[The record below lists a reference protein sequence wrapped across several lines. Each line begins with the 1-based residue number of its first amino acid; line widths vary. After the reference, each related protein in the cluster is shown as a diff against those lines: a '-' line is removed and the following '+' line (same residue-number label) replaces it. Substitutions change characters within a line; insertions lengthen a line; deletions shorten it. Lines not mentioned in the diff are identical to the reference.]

1 MRLRNKSMA
10 CEFRHQEC
18 LRRSGTTRA
27 LNFSARLAVVCALTM
42 FSFSGGWTPSGTR
55 AAQAPDSKVP
65 LPPPA
70 APAAGARPQRQM
82 APATAIT
89 VDASQQMFTTM
100 CALLA
105 SGFEADISAENW
117 RPLRAQLRDRMQHQ
131 EGPAVEAVRA
141 FYKEHVSADPEETL
155 SRYLWFGLV
164 AGPAPDFK
172 PTMRREDLP
181 PEVLALEGFSELL
194 AKYYQEQ
201 GIGQLWR
208 QMQPTY
214 NREIERMHDAVSQIV
229 FVAAAYLRSM
239 ERPDDPSTFTI
250 IVEPLVGRITNVRN
264 FGDHYA
270 IVLSGAEDVPVDV
283 VRHAYL
289 HFLLDP
295 LPLRFSHV
303 VAVKR
308 PLFEKAAA
316 APRLPADLKDDYP
329 AFFAECTVRAVEL
342 KLKKMSPGERDAAFE
357 RDDADGYVLVRPL
370 FAALQKFEGSEPTM
384 ALYFPDL
391 VRAVDVTAELKRVSA
406 LQFAA
411 ADIQRKTGSVAN
423 EEVARRRAAALP
435 STVPNDPEA
444 IAALTEGER
453 RIAEKNPRAA
463 EKSFQRVVAKYPDQ
477 PRAWYGLGL
486 VALLD
491 HDGPRAKEVFGRLTN
506 GEHAAS
512 GDPMVLAWSHIYLA
526 RIYDDEG
533 QPKQAQAE
541 YQAALTVTG
550 GPEQARAAAQKG
562 LAETA
567 REKGTERP

>member
-1 MRLRNKSMA
+1 MRLRKKTLGLRKYS
-10 CEFRHQEC
+10 RYQEC
-18 LRRSGTTRA
+18 QRLRWAVRA
-27 LNFSARLAVVCALTM
+27 LNFSARLACVAGWRC
-42 FSFSGGWTPSGTR
+42 FCIGGGSTTR
-55 AAQAPDSKVP
+55 AAQAQDSNDFHH
-65 LPPPA
+65 LRRHRRRR
-70 APAAGARPQRQM
+70 GR
-82 APATAIT
+82 
-89 VDASQQMFTTM
+89 S
-100 CALLA
+100 
-105 SGFEADISAENW
+105 SNW
-117 RPLRAQLRDRMQHQ
+117 RRLQPSPWTRASRCLRPCARCWRPDLKPTSAPKTGVRFRAQLRDRMQHQ

-194 AKYYQEQ
+194 SKYYQEQ

-208 QMQPTY
+208 QMQPAY

-229 FVAAAYLRSM
+229 FVAGAYLRSM
-239 ERPDDPSTFTI
+239 QRPDDPSTFTI

-270 IVLSGAEDVPVDV
+270 IVLSGADDVPADV

-316 APRLPADLKDDYP
+316 APRLPPDLKDDYP

-357 RDDADGYVLVRPL
+357 RADADGYVLVRPL
-370 FAALQKFEGSEPTM
+370 FTALQKFEASEPSM

-411 ADIQRKTGSVAN
+411 ADIQRKPGSVAN

-453 RIAEKNPRAA
+453 RIAEKIPEPPKNRFREWWRNIRTSREHGTGWDWWRCWTMTDPAPR
-463 EKSFQRVVAKYPDQ
+463 KY
-477 PRAWYGLGL
+477 
-486 VALLD
+486 
-491 HDGPRAKEVFGRLTN
+491 
-506 GEHAAS
+506 S
-512 GDPMVLAWSHIYLA
+512 GV
-526 RIYDDEG
+526 
-533 QPKQAQAE
+533 
-541 YQAALTVTG
+541 
-550 GPEQARAAAQKG
+550 
-562 LAETA
+562 
-567 REKGTERP
+567 